1 MNDDWDKIT
10 FYYKNSKFDLAWLMR
25 HWIIF
30 DTPKCTNPYL
40 YLSLHSTPLYTM
52 LHLSN
57 LRIHAPFTCI
67 GTGADNFRVKNS
79 IQIIRPVWPT
89 FCGRKNSLL
98 SYKAVSTVRWLPVPQ
113 SIVVLWPW
121 GLMSSSTLNPQE
133 YLSAWPWLSF
143 QRTSSPCLWGMW
155 WTLTVSVYQL
165 QSSVKGVVCKAQK

>member
-98 SYKAVSTVRWLPVPQ
+98 SYKLCPQYVDCQYPSLLWSCGLEGWWAHRPSILKNISVPGHGWVFREQVHPVYEACGELWRYQ
-113 SIVVLWPW
+113 CISSKVV
-121 GLMSSSTLNPQE
+121 
-133 YLSAWPWLSF
+133 
-143 QRTSSPCLWGMW
+143 
-155 WTLTVSVYQL
+155 
-165 QSSVKGVVCKAQK
+165 